1 MAGGREGG
9 SSVGGV
15 GGGSGGLDTIPAENE
30 TNQAWLLVLNSLS
43 FLIMDCCKKKTTS

>member
-15 GGGSGGLDTIPAENE
+15 GGGSGGLDTIPAEKE
-30 TNQAWLLVLNSLS
+30 TNQAWLLTQFS
-43 FLIMDCCKKKTTS
+43 

>member
-15 GGGSGGLDTIPAENE
+15 GGGSGGLDTIPAEKE
-30 TNQAWLLVLNSLS
+30 TNQARLLTQFSSLS
-43 FLIMDCCKKKTTS
+43 NLGIL